1 MGVRNDDVGNLQCHD
16 ISGAKTFKS
25 VVYATLISLRDLT
38 QTPNMLQSGDEIL
51 GLKSP
56 EQGALL

>member
-38 QTPNMLQSGDEIL
+38 DT
-51 GLKSP
+51 KHV
-56 EQGALL
+56 AKRR